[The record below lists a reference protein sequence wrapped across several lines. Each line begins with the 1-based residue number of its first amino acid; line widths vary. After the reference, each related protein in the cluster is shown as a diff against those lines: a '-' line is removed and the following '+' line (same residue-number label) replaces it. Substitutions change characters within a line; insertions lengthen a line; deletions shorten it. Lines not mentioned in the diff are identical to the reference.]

1 MELLNI
7 YDDNGNKTGRIIER
21 GDKSVKLSKNEHI
34 AISVIF
40 IENDN
45 GEFLIQKTS
54 KEKGNIYSST
64 GGHVDS
70 GETPITAI
78 KREVKEELGID
89 ISNDLIEEY
98 GYILYDM
105 PLRYIFYLKKNIDLN
120 DVKLQKEE
128 VDYVKYM
135 TKEEIQ
141 KLIDNKKMLESH
153 GIMFKEL
160 MKKRNNLITNAKD
173 YLGKIVTVKIDRA
186 LGTKHPKHGFIYT
199 VNYGYIEGTISGD
212 GEELDAYVLGVFEP
226 CTEFTGRVISYIHRT
241 NDNDDKLIVV
251 PNNREFS
258 NKEIEALTEFQERFF
273 EHEIIRE
280 NIEFNSL
287 IPELSVSNIDISKKF
302 YIDLGFQVRYE
313 RKEDKFCFLQLE
325 ENQIMIEEDNNNWNT
340 GKLEYPY
347 GRGINIS
354 MTISDVEKMY
364 NKLKEK
370 DIKFFLDLEVHE
382 YRVNDEISLDKEFL
396 VQDPDGYLLRFNN

>member
-1 MELLNI
+1 MELLDI

-135 TKEEIQ
+135 TKEEIE
-141 KLIDNKKMLESH
+141 KLIDNEEMLESH

-251 PNNREFS
+251 PDG
-258 NKEIEALTEFQERFF
+258 KEYTE
-273 EHEIIRE
+273 I
-280 NIEFNSL
+280 
-287 IPELSVSNIDISKKF
+287 
-302 YIDLGFQVRYE
+302 
-313 RKEDKFCFLQLE
+313 
-325 ENQIMIEEDNNNWNT
+325 
-340 GKLEYPY
+340 
-347 GRGINIS
+347 
-354 MTISDVEKMY
+354 
-364 NKLKEK
+364 
-370 DIKFFLDLEVHE
+370 
-382 YRVNDEISLDKEFL
+382 
-396 VQDPDGYLLRFNN
+396 